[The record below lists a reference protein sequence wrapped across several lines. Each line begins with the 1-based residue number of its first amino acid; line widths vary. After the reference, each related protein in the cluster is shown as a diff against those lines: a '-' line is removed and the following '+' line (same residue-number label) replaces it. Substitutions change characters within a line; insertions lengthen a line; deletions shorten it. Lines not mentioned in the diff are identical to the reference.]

1 MKKAAPVEYVS
12 VGEAGQMLGIH
23 ERSVWSLL
31 KDADDPIPTFKVGR
45 RTLISKAE
53 LREWME
59 RRRQVLTP
67 SKVSRIVDGVLKDLG
82 L

>member
-1 MKKAAPVEYVS
+1 MTSIPAEYVS
-12 VGEAGQMLGIH
+12 VGDAGRILGIH
-23 ERSVWSLL
+23 ERSVWALL
-31 KDADDPIPTFKVGR
+31 KDEDDPIPTFKVGR

-59 RRRQVLTP
+59 RRRQTLTP
-67 SKVSRIVDGVLKDLG
+67 SKAARITHGVLKDLG